1 MGDGFGVFS
10 MLDVRLGFGIATKST
25 KDSRKLD
32 HNEIVVLHQ
41 AHIGEYLRMDFD
53 GKIYYEWEFWI
64 LGVFNQVILVIYTC
78 LCKKLSINMRFR
90 F

>member
-1 MGDGFGVFS
+1 M
-10 MLDVRLGFGIATKST
+10 
-25 KDSRKLD
+25 
-32 HNEIVVLHQ
+32 LHQ

>member
-1 MGDGFGVFS
+1 M
-10 MLDVRLGFGIATKST
+10 
-25 KDSRKLD
+25 
-32 HNEIVVLHQ
+32 LHQ
-41 AHIGEYLRMDFD
+41 AHIGEYLRMDFY

-90 F
+90 FRLKTILPCDSIASFC